1 MFFVSLLQTQQ
12 AQPTGLNLMSL
23 APILIV
29 FVIFYFFIIRPQNK
43 RQKETEKM
51 INALKKGDKVVTIGG
66 IHGVVT
72 STKEKTVVVKV
83 DSSTS
88 IEFNRTA
95 ISTVIVDKPA
105 EKKSKSKKDDRDEV
119 KAEEA
124 VKAEES
130 QAEAA
135 EEASSENK

>member
-1 MFFVSLLQTQQ
+1 MFFVSLLQAQQTQ
-12 AQPTGLNLMSL
+12 PGGLNIMSL

-88 IEFNRTA
+88 IEFNRSA
-95 ISTVIVDKPA
+95 ISAVIVDKPA
-105 EKKSKSKKDDRDEV
+105 EKKSKKADKDEV
-119 KAEEA
+119 KAEDTSA
-124 VKAEES
+124 DIPAEDT
-130 QAEAA
+130 
-135 EEASSENK
+135 SSEK

>member
-124 VKAEES
+124 VKAEKS